1 MPPRRQWIPK
11 KDAIN
16 YKLVYRAQDD
26 PYVMVK
32 NCMRQVLT
40 LNPKM

>member
-26 PYVMVK
+26 PYG
-32 NCMRQVLT
+32 T
-40 LNPKM
+40 